1 MKFSVGEMKGFY
13 FQAIRIGIVSIALF
27 GLSGTGYSQKNT
39 SNRDTV
45 MLKDATLDQL
55 IKYAL
60 DNRPE
65 IKQAKIDE
73 RIGEKDIQSAMSGW
87 MPQIGLSAAYT
98 YNIKLQEN
106 PLTVN
111 GQTNFI
117 TMGQR
122 NNSSLVLQADQQ
134 ILNAGLIQASKSI
147 KYYRKQ
153 YDENTEAKSITTV
166 VQVSK
171 AYYDILMSQEQLNII
186 TQNIARIEKQYND
199 AKALYESGMA
209 DKTDFQRAQISLSNS
224 KADLKRTQELLN
236 YKYAYLKV
244 LLGYEPTKEL
254 TISYDISALEKDV
267 YLSDS
272 DNLNVENR
280 VEYRQLET
288 QKKLQKINVL
298 YNKLQFMPTL
308 SGVVNYNLVFNRNDF
323 ASLYNQSYPS
333 SAAGLRLSLPIFTGV
348 KRIHQIR
355 KAEMIEEKIDLDLE
369 NIKNQ
374 INSQYI
380 LAIAS
385 YRANLNDFEIAKEN
399 MELSLEVYNTIKD
412 QYDAGVKS
420 YLELMTSETDLKMAQ
435 LNYLNTLYNVHAA
448 KLDVKQ
454 ALGKISISK

>member
-1 MKFSVGEMKGFY
+1 
-13 FQAIRIGIVSIALF
+13 
-27 GLSGTGYSQKNT
+27 
-39 SNRDTV
+39 
-45 MLKDATLDQL
+45 
-55 IKYAL
+55 
-60 DNRPE
+60 
-65 IKQAKIDE
+65 
-73 RIGEKDIQSAMSGW
+73 
-87 MPQIGLSAAYT
+87 
-98 YNIKLQEN
+98 
-106 PLTVN
+106 
-111 GQTNFI
+111 
-117 TMGQR
+117 
-122 NNSSLVLQADQQ
+122 
-134 ILNAGLIQASKSI
+134 IQASKSI

-448 KLDVKQ
+448 KLDVK
-454 ALGKISISK
+454 

>member
-87 MPQIGLSAAYT
+87 MPQIGLSDAYT

-111 GQTNFI
+111 GQTNYI

-122 NNSSLVLQADQQ
+122 NNTSLVLQADQQ

-186 TQNIARIEKQYND
+186 TQNIARIEKQYN
-199 AKALYESGMA
+199 
-209 DKTDFQRAQISLSNS
+209 
-224 KADLKRTQELLN
+224 
-236 YKYAYLKV
+236 
-244 LLGYEPTKEL
+244 
-254 TISYDISALEKDV
+254 
-267 YLSDS
+267 
-272 DNLNVENR
+272 
-280 VEYRQLET
+280 
-288 QKKLQKINVL
+288 
-298 YNKLQFMPTL
+298 
-308 SGVVNYNLVFNRNDF
+308 
-323 ASLYNQSYPS
+323 
-333 SAAGLRLSLPIFTGV
+333 
-348 KRIHQIR
+348 
-355 KAEMIEEKIDLDLE
+355 
-369 NIKNQ
+369 
-374 INSQYI
+374 
-380 LAIAS
+380 
-385 YRANLNDFEIAKEN
+385 
-399 MELSLEVYNTIKD
+399 
-412 QYDAGVKS
+412 
-420 YLELMTSETDLKMAQ
+420 
-435 LNYLNTLYNVHAA
+435 
-448 KLDVKQ
+448 
-454 ALGKISISK
+454 